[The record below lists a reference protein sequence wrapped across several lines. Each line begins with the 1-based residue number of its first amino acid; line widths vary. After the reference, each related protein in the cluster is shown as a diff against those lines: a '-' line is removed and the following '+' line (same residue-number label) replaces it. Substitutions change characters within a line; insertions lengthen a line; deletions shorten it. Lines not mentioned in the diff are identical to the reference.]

1 MMSYYVGQSG
11 EYVKTIT
18 ETDIYSFAELCG
30 DYNPVH
36 VDKEFAEKSFFGKQV
51 SHGILILS
59 LCSTVIGTIMPGN
72 GTIYLSQNSKFLKP
86 VYIGDTVKAVIT
98 IASLEDNNR
107 AILKTEVFNQYN
119 EVVIAGEA
127 KVILP
132 VKEGE

>member
-36 VDKEFAEKSFFGKQV
+36 VDKEFAKKSFFGKQV

-72 GTIYLSQNSKFLKP
+72 GTIYLSQNSKFLKH